1 MNSLDQRF
9 SALRNRLDLGRSLS
23 SYGSDPVFYLVYPPA
38 DLLAVK
44 ARTISWKG
52 QLANAGWDVTLF
64 SLGEMLQRFL
74 DASPSYAALREHEPA
89 LREGLSP
96 SELLEHQRVVA
107 DDLRAL
113 VLKNGRLSPELMA
126 PLLAAVEANNRQPRG
141 LLLLTDVEALHPALR
156 INAIENHL
164 LGKVK
169 HPVVVLYP
177 GVRHGQTALSF
188 LGVYPP
194 DPNYRSE
201 HIG

>member
-52 QLANAGWDVTLF
+52 QLSNAGWDVTLF

-113 VLKNGRLSPELMA
+113 VLKNGRLSPD
-126 PLLAAVEANNRQPRG
+126 RG
-141 LLLLTDVEALHPALR
+141 
-156 INAIENHL
+156 
-164 LGKVK
+164 G
-169 HPVVVLYP
+169 
-177 GVRHGQTALSF
+177 
-188 LGVYPP
+188 
-194 DPNYRSE
+194 RSE
-201 HIG
+201 QPSAARALAFD